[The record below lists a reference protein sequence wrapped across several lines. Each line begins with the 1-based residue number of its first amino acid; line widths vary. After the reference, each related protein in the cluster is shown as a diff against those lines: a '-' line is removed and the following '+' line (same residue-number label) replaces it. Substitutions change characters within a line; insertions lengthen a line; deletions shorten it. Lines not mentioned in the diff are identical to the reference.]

1 MAPIVL
7 DQESRRAVQLVLGG
21 SGYPVRADLMSA

>member
-7 DQESRRAVQLVLGG
+7 DQESLRAVQLVLGG
-21 SGYPVRADLMSA
+21 SGLPVRAQLVAA